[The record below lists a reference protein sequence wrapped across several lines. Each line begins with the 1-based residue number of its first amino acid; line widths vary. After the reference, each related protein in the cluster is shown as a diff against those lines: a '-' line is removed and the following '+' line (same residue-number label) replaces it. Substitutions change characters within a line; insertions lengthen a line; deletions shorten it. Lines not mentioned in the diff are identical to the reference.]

1 MTDEPRVPT
10 DRERLESMLI
20 RQYLERLEALDA
32 ETERLL
38 ESIAETEPFDEPTR
52 ARARRHLREIRA
64 QLHPLTLAL
73 RDHPHADDELR
84 DST

>member
-1 MTDEPRVPT
+1 MTDEPRIAT
-10 DRERLESMLI
+10 ERERLESMLV

-38 ESIAETEPFDEPTR
+38 ESLAATEPFDEPTR

-64 QLHPLTLAL
+64 QLHPLLLAL

-84 DST
+84 DSP

>member
-1 MTDEPRVPT
+1 MADEPRVAT
-10 DRERLESMLI
+10 ERERLETMLI
-20 RQYLERLEALDA
+20 RQYIERLEALDA

-38 ESIAETEPFDEPTR
+38 ESIAATESFDEPTR

-64 QLHPLTLAL
+64 QLHALLLVL
-73 RDHPHADDELR
+73 RDHPHATDELR